1 VPAVT
6 LPIGAERR
14 SAGERATVL
23 EVSGIVYLD
32 ARHDRG
38 VKRPARKAKTS
49 ETEVIRR
56 AIDACERG
64 EMEVAATQRRRH
76 ATLAALRVG
85 GASGRNNGR
94 IHRSQAC
101 DLFVLGCSFNPGGS
115 GLHISAAKTSR
126 PD

>member
-64 EMEVAATQRRRH
+64 EMEVAATQRRRVW
-76 ATLAALRVG
+76 TQQWPDSSEPSLRSLR
-85 GASGRNNGR
+85 AR
-94 IHRSQAC
+94 
-101 DLFVLGCSFNPGGS
+101 LFV
-115 GLHISAAKTSR
+115 
-126 PD
+126 